1 MAIET
6 QHYLLLDGAQID
18 DLIQIIY
25 QLEPAPE
32 PHRLYEG
39 TRYAELADAG
49 PVLIATNHGSLLNQ
63 YFEKQWHMT
72 AGVALASRAP
82 IDELVQHLSSLVHVS
97 VSGGVTVLFR
107 YYDPRILTLWLTDMS
122 DEQRDTTLGPVEL
135 VRLWGG
141 AGWQDFH
148 RSASADSRCYG
159 DTPWLQL
166 NSDQLDRLNQAKY
179 HVFTRRL
186 LRHVDTW
193 FPQCLANLRADE
205 REEWV
210 RTCCARANEYGF
222 SAAADIVRWAGLM
235 ALCGQ
240 DFPEG
245 GKHANYRALLQQ
257 PGMLPAEKLD
267 AIKLE
272 AQRQALSHSKEAL
285 HDY

>member
-1 MAIET
+1 MLT
-6 QHYLLLDGAQID
+6 TTKHYLLLDGAQIN

-32 PHRLYEG
+32 FSRLYDG

-49 PVLIATNHGSLLNQ
+49 PILIATNRGSLLNQ
-63 YFEKQWHMT
+63 YFEKQWYMT

-107 YYDPRILTLWLTDMS
+107 YYDPRILHLWLTDMS
-122 DEQRDTTLGPVEL
+122 DEQRDSALGPVEQ

-148 RSASADSRCYG
+148 SSASTDAQCYA

-166 NSDQLDRLNQAKY
+166 NSDQLAGLNQAKQ
-179 HVFTRRL
+179 HAFAQKL
-186 LRHVDTW
+186 LEHVDTW
-193 FPQCLANLRADE
+193 FPECLANLGTDE
-205 REEWV
+205 RDDWV
-210 RTCCARANEYGF
+210 RICCARANEYGF

-235 ALCGQ
+235 ALCGR
-240 DFPEG
+240 DFPERG
-245 GKHANYRALLQQ
+245 EHANYRALLQQ
-257 PGMLPAEKLD
+257 PGILPAEKLD
-267 AIKLE
+267 AIRLE
-272 AQRQALSHSKEAL
+272 AQRQALSHSKESIA
-285 HDY
+285 